1 MSETTDV
8 ETTQALIEKSQSGD
22 DSAQDVLFRR
32 CSERLSRWA
41 RGRLPGY
48 ARDIAD
54 TQDLVQVTLMRAF
67 NQLPNFQS
75 RGGGSFMAYLRTIL
89 LNRVKE
95 ELRRAGRQPD
105 STERLDIPSQ
115 DPGISKQL
123 QQWQTLE
130 RYEKALATLSEGARE
145 AVILRLEFDL
155 PYAEIADEID
165 SPSAD
170 AARMK
175 VARSLKELAV
185 AMDDAAV

>member
-1 MSETTDV
+1 MSEITDV
-8 ETTQALIEKSQSGD
+8 ETTQSLIEKSQSGD

-32 CSERLSRWA
+32 CSDRLSRWA

-95 ELRRAGRQPD
+95 ELGRAGRQPD

-130 RYEKALATLSEGARE
+130 RYEKALDTLPEASRE

-155 PYAEIADEID
+155 PYAEIAAEID

-185 AMDDAAV
+185 AMDDGAR